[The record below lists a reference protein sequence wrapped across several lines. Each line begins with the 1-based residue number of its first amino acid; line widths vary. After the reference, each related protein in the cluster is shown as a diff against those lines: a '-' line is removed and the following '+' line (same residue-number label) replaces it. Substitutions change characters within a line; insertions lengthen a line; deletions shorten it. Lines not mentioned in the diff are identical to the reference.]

1 MFNIVQ
7 EFICQVYN
15 VPEVIDVDAAGLQ
28 LFINT
33 HTVSDINEELNRKDV
48 KNFYVRNLPPCKS
61 ELLLQFWRAN
71 CIVSLWNNAHM
82 KQLCIFSPENNE
94 WTLDE
99 NHYLF
104 NCFDGNQ
111 LPSFVNES
119 LQDESG
125 NLLSLEIIYI
135 FW

>member
-61 ELLLQFWRAN
+61 ELLLQF
-71 CIVSLWNNAHM
+71 
-82 KQLCIFSPENNE
+82 
-94 WTLDE
+94 
-99 NHYLF
+99 
-104 NCFDGNQ
+104 
-111 LPSFVNES
+111 
-119 LQDESG
+119 
-125 NLLSLEIIYI
+125 
-135 FW
+135 